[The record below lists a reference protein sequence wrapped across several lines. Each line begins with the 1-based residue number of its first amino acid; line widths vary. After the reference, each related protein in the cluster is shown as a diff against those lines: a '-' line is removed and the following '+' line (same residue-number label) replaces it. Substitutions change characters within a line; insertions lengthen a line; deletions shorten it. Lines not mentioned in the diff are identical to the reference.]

1 MAVTARLAD
10 GRGVRVE
17 LRDGLIAAITELD
30 GAPDVLLLPGLVDLQ
45 VNGYAGFDVN
55 AENVTA
61 DDVVGLVQALW
72 RQGVTTV
79 CPTIITASESR
90 IVASLRAIA
99 AARDQHPL
107 VRHSIAGIHVEGP
120 YLSPEDGPRGAHD
133 AEHLRDPD
141 LAEFERWQQACGG
154 LVRIVTLAPE
164 RPGALAYIAELARR
178 GTGTSI
184 GHTAASPAQIA
195 AAAQAG
201 ATLSTHLGN
210 GAHDLLPRHPN
221 YLWTQLADDRLTATF
236 IADGHHL
243 PADTFTAMLRA
254 KGLDRA
260 VLVSDSVALAGCPP
274 GEYTTPVGGMITAHP
289 DGRLTLPGSD
299 LLAGSGR
306 SLLDCVSWAISHTEL
321 DLGTALRLA
330 ATNPARLLG
339 REPGLQV
346 GAAAD
351 LVVAAPDLS
360 VLRTLVRG
368 EVVHNA

>member
-1 MAVTARLAD
+1 MTVEGRLAD
-10 GRGVRVE
+10 GRGVRIE
-17 LRDGLIAAITELD
+17 SRDGLITAITELD

-55 AENVTA
+55 GSSVTA
-61 DDVVGLVQALW
+61 DDVVGLVHALW
-72 RQGVTTV
+72 RRGVTTV
-79 CPTIITASESR
+79 CPTIITASEAQ
-90 IVASLRAIA
+90 IVGSLRAIA
-99 AARDQHPL
+99 AVHDPL
-107 VRHSIAGIHVEGP
+107 VRHSIAAIHVEGP

-133 AEHLRDPD
+133 AGQLRDPD
-141 LAEFERWQQACGG
+141 VAEFERWQQACGG

-178 GTGTSI
+178 GTLTSI

-195 AAAQAG
+195 AAAEAG

-210 GAHDLLPRHPN
+210 GAHGVLPRHPN
-221 YLWTQLADDRLTATF
+221 YIWTQLADDRLTASF

-274 GEYTTPVGGMITAHP
+274 GEYSTPVGGRITAHL
-289 DGRLTLPGSD
+289 DGRLTLSGSD

-306 SLLDCVSWAISHTEL
+306 SLLDCVAWATTHTEL
-321 DLGTALRLA
+321 DLNAALRLA

-339 REPGLQV
+339 RSTGLQA

-351 LVVAAPDLS
+351 LVVATPDLA
-360 VLRTLVRG
+360 VLRTIVRG
-368 EVVHNA
+368 EVVHEA